1 VNTHSTDP
9 KVSDSDADGLS
20 DGAEVNTHSTDPKV
34 SDSDGDGLSD
44 GAEVT
49 THGTNPNASD
59 SDADGLSDADEITT
73 HSTDPNLADSD
84 SDGLSDGT
92 EINTHSSDPLASD
105 SSGDGLS
112 DGYVVSVGFDPNT
125 NYTGI
130 LEGSEGMTQDLR
142 IGAEIAS
149 VANGAATLQIV
160 LEESADLSNWSHRET
175 VDLVVPLQAGETTKF
190 FRYAMQGAP
199 SDDGEAPAVPDGF
212 ALIPGGSFQMGDAL
226 DGDSDAPVVTV
237 AVSAFYMG
245 QYEVTK
251 AEWDE
256 VRTWGLSN
264 GYTDL
269 PSGGGKAA
277 DHPVHSINWYAMVKW
292 CNARSEMEGRTPCYT
307 VSGSTY
313 RTGSSDGVVCDWT
326 ATGYRL
332 PTEAEWEKAARGGAT
347 GQRFPW
353 GATIS
358 HANANYRGDGDR
370 YSYDANPFTDL
381 RYHPDYDSGD
391 TPYTSAVG
399 SFAANGY
406 GLYDMAGNVWEWCWD
421 WYASSSYSDGAAD
434 PRGAASGS
442 NRVLRGGSWIND
454 ASYCRVADRIVNDY
468 PSNSFNSVGFR
479 VALSSVPQ

>member
-1 VNTHSTDP
+1 MKRITLTLSIVALLAASLHAAAP
-9 KVSDSDADGLS
+9 VVSNLSASQRAGTKLVDIVYDVAADTSSVDISLEVSS
-20 DGAEVNTHSTDPKV
+20 DGGSSFTVPATS
-34 SDSDGDGLSD
+34 LS
-44 GAEVT
+44 GA
-49 THGTNPNASD
+49 
-59 SDADGLSDADEITT
+59 
-73 HSTDPNLADSD
+73 
-84 SDGLSDGT
+84 
-92 EINTHSSDPLASD
+92 
-105 SSGDGLS
+105 
-112 DGYVVSVGFDPNT
+112 
-125 NYTGI
+125 
-130 LEGSEGMTQDLR
+130 
-142 IGAEIAS
+142 IGAG
-149 VANGAATLQIV
+149 VAVGTDRTITWDAGADWNQQQSSTMRFKVTA
-160 LEESADLSNWSHRET
+160 
-175 VDLVVPLQAGETTKF
+175 
-190 FRYAMQGAP
+190 
-199 SDDGEAPAVPDGF
+199 DDGEAPAVPDGF

-226 DGDSDAPVVTV
+226 DGLSDAPVVTV

-256 VRTWGLSN
+256 VRTWGLEN
-264 GYTDL
+264 GYTNL
-269 PSGGGKAA
+269 STGGGKAA

-292 CNARSEMEGRTPCYT
+292 CNARSEMEGRTPCYS

-313 RTGSSDGVVCDWT
+313 RTGSSDAVVCDWT

-358 HANANYRGDGDR
+358 HANANYEESTS
-370 YSYDANPFTDL
+370 YSYDVGDGSGT
-381 RYHPDYDSGD
+381 HPDYDSGD

-442 NRVLRGGSWIND
+442 DRVRRGGSWSYY
-454 ASYCRVADRIVNDY
+454 ASICRVAGRYGGSNPGSSNDY
-468 PSNSFNSVGFR
+468 YGFR
-479 VALSSVPQ
+479 VALRSVPQ

>member
-1 VNTHSTDP
+1 
-9 KVSDSDADGLS
+9 
-20 DGAEVNTHSTDPKV
+20 
-34 SDSDGDGLSD
+34 
-44 GAEVT
+44 
-49 THGTNPNASD
+49 
-59 SDADGLSDADEITT
+59 
-73 HSTDPNLADSD
+73 
-84 SDGLSDGT
+84 
-92 EINTHSSDPLASD
+92 
-105 SSGDGLS
+105 
-112 DGYVVSVGFDPNT
+112 
-125 NYTGI
+125 
-130 LEGSEGMTQDLR
+130 
-142 IGAEIAS
+142 
-149 VANGAATLQIV
+149 
-160 LEESADLSNWSHRET
+160 
-175 VDLVVPLQAGETTKF
+175 LVVPLQAGETTKF

-199 SDDGEAPAVPDGF
+199 SDDVEAPAVPDDF

-226 DGDSDAPVVTV
+226 DGMSDAPVVTV
-237 AVSAFYMG
+237 NVSAFYMG

-277 DHPVHSINWYAMVKW
+277 NHPVHSINWYAMVKW
-292 CNARSEMEGRTPCYT
+292 CNARSEQEGRTPCYT

-313 RTGSSDGVVCDWT
+313 RTGNSDAVVCDWT

-370 YSYDANPFTDL
+370 YSYDVNPFTDL
-381 RYHPDYDSGD
+381 RFHPDYDSGD

-406 GLYDMAGNVWEWCWD
+406 GLYDMAGNVFEWCWD

-442 NRVLRGGSWIND
+442 SRVLRGGSWNGY
-454 ASYCRVADRIVNDY
+454 ATYCRVAYRFSDDA
-468 PSNSFNSVGFR
+468 PSISGYYSVGFR
-479 VALSSVPQ
+479 VALRSVPQ

>member
-1 VNTHSTDP
+1 V
-9 KVSDSDADGLS
+9 DG
-20 DGAEVNTHSTDPKV
+20 V
-34 SDSDGDGLSD
+34 
-44 GAEVT
+44 
-49 THGTNPNASD
+49 
-59 SDADGLSDADEITT
+59 
-73 HSTDPNLADSD
+73 
-84 SDGLSDGT
+84 
-92 EINTHSSDPLASD
+92 EINTHSTDPLASD

-226 DGDSDAPVVTV
+226 DGLSNAPVVTV
-237 AVSAFYMG
+237 NVSEFYMG

-256 VRTWGLSN
+256 VRSWGLSN

-277 DHPVHSINWYAMVKW
+277 NHPVHDINWYAMVKW
-292 CNARSEMEGRTPCYT
+292 CNARSEQEGRTPCYT

-313 RTGSSDGVVCDWT
+313 RTGSSDAVECDWT

-358 HANANYRGDGDR
+358 HANANYYQSTS
-370 YSYDANPFTDL
+370 YSYDVGDGSG
-381 RYHPDYDSGD
+381 YHPDYSSGGYRYLYY
-391 TPYTSAVG
+391 PYTSPVG

-406 GLYDMAGNVWEWCWD
+406 GLYDMTGNVLEWCWD

-434 PRGAASGS
+434 PRGASSGS
-442 NRVLRGGSWIND
+442 YRVLRGGSWGSF
-454 ASYCRVADRIVNDY
+454 AYYCRVAYRVNYNPSASNDY
-468 PSNSFNSVGFR
+468 YGFR